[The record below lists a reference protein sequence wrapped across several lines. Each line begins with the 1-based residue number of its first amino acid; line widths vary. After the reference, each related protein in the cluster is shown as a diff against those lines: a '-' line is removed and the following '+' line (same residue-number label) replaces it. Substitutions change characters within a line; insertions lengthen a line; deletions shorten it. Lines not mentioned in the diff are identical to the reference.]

1 MYCKILEDG
10 SEKDKYVRNSLDEV
24 RPGDEKGKGQVYD
37 MKKGNNKN
45 TIINYIPFYVLG
57 ARSGERGRLA

>member
-1 MYCKILEDG
+1 
-10 SEKDKYVRNSLDEV
+10 
-24 RPGDEKGKGQVYD
+24 

-57 ARSGERGRLA
+57 AEQGERETFAANLGFQVKMIFLGFVKGLLTAK